1 MDIIK
6 TGNLIKELRAEKC
19 LTQKELAEKN
29 IYTLF
34 SQAVDE
40 CFLNN
45 CFDFSEHDR
54 WGCIV

>member
-1 MDIIK
+1 MTDCVLII
-6 TGNLIKELRAEKC
+6 APEKYYKI
-19 LTQKELAEKN
+19 QKELAEKN

-34 SQAVDE
+34 SQAVNE

-54 WGCIV
+54 